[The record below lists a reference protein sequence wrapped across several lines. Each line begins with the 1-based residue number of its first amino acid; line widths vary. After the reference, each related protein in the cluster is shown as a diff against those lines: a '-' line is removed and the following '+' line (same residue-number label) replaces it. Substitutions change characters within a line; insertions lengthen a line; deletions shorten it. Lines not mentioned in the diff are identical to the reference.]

1 MMIDELKALLQSP
14 EIEPFEQEINQL
26 VAELNVD
33 PVKLAAALAK
43 KVNDTTPYIKREKKF
58 VSNPNAQRF
67 FINVGYLEDLTVKAL
82 IEFICKNVPGVT
94 REHFS
99 DVFIREKYSFF
110 ELPKEMIDDVL
121 SKLNGLTIKDRPV
134 RVELSEKRNKDLNN
148 SNE

>member
-1 MMIDELKALLQSP
+1 MMIDELKALLQNP
-14 EIEPFEQEINQL
+14 EIEPFEEEINQL

-33 PVKLAAALAK
+33 PIKLAAALAK
-43 KVNDTTPYIKREKKF
+43 KINDTTPYIKREKKF
-58 VSNPNAQRF
+58 TANPDAQRF
-67 FINVGYLEDLTVKAL
+67 FINVGYLEDLTVKTL

-121 SKLNGLTIKDRPV
+121 NNLNGLTIKTKKKACPCTLLVCLD
-134 RVELSEKRNKDLNN
+134 DF
-148 SNE
+148 